1 MPSALN
7 MSEALPVMAVMPDLL
22 SSLRAAPNA
31 VLIAPPG
38 AGKTTM
44 VAPALL
50 EEPYCSGQIL
60 LLSPRR
66 LAARMAAERIAEN
79 LDETVGGRV
88 GYATRLGS
96 KHGPDTRILVM
107 TEGIFRNRIIS
118 DPELSGVS
126 AVLFDEVHERSIDSD
141 FGLALAL
148 EAQAAFRPDLRL
160 VAMSATLDGS
170 RFSTLMDNAPVL
182 ESEGKRWPLEYLYV
196 GRRTELQIETEMVR
210 ILRQALSEQQGD
222 ILAFLPGVREIDRAF
237 DTLGDCGP
245 EIVVHR
251 LHGQIDPADQ
261 RLAVR
266 RDAQGRRKVIFATN
280 IAETSLT
287 IDGVRVVVDSGL
299 ARRARFDQAAGV
311 TRLITERASLS
322 AATQR
327 AGRAARQQ
335 AGVAYRLWEEAGNGG
350 LPPFDPP
357 EILESDLAPLL
368 IDCARW
374 GENDPAKL
382 RWLDPPPAA
391 AVQQARKL
399 LKSVDALDA
408 QGRITP
414 HGTSLTKLPLPPNL
428 AHMVV
433 TAAHSGQAEDAAMLA
448 VLLQERGLGG
458 KSEDIDARYER
469 FARERG
475 AKAEAARKLAQ
486 RIARL
491 CVGKGGLDPL
501 SIGGLIATAFPER
514 ITKRRDA
521 KGEKWIS
528 AMGRGLQLDAA
539 SPLASAEWLAV
550 ADLQGAASGARI
562 LSAAALTEA
571 EIMGR
576 FAHRITSQETLS
588 YDKNADRVEARV
600 QRRLGTIVLSEG
612 RVEKP
617 DPEAV
622 ASALLAAVQDLGI
635 DILPWSASAGALRE
649 RALFAGIAA
658 LSDEALAHSAEQWF
672 LPLLG
677 KVNRLRDV
685 APSALAQALDNLLG
699 WDVRTRIDQI
709 APTLFKSPAGTAHDI
724 DYAAEAGPTVE
735 LRVQALFG
743 LDTHPVVGVDR
754 IPLVLS
760 LSSPAGRPIQ
770 TTRNLPEF
778 WRGSWRDVAKE
789 MRGRYPKHNWPDA
802 PWESVA
808 SLKTKKAQARD
819 TPRNA

>member
-1 MPSALN
+1 MT
-7 MSEALPVMAVMPDLL
+7 ETLPVMAVMPDLL
-22 SSLRAAPNA
+22 ASLRKVSNA

-50 EEPYCSGQIL
+50 DEPYCNGQIL

-88 GYATRLGS
+88 GYATRLDS

-118 DPELSGVS
+118 DPELSGIS

-141 FGLALAL
+141 LGLALAL
-148 EAQAAFRPDLRL
+148 EVQAAFRPELRV

-196 GRRTELQIETEMVR
+196 GRRIELPIETDMVR
-210 ILRQALSEQQGD
+210 ILRQALLEQQGD

-237 DTLGDCGP
+237 EALGDCGAD
-245 EIVVHR
+245 IVVHK
-251 LHGQIDPADQ
+251 LHGQIDPAAQ

-311 TRLITERASLS
+311 TRLVTERASLS

-327 AGRAARQQ
+327 AGRAARQE
-335 AGVAYRLWEEAGNGG
+335 AGIAYRLWEEAGNGG

-368 IDCARW
+368 LDCARW

-382 RWLDPPPAA
+382 RWLDAPPAA
-391 AVQQARKL
+391 AVQQAHKL
-399 LKSVDALDA
+399 LMSVEALDA
-408 QGRITP
+408 QGRITA
-414 HGTSLTKLPLPPNL
+414 HGTTLANLPLPPNL
-428 AHMVV
+428 AHMVA

-458 KSEDIDARYER
+458 QSEDIDARFER
-469 FARERG
+469 FTRERG
-475 AKAEAARKLAQ
+475 PKAEAARKLAQ

-491 CVGKGGLDPL
+491 YNDKGRGEPL

-514 ITKRRDA
+514 VAKRRDA

-539 SPLASAEWLAV
+539 SPLAREEWLAV
-550 ADLQGAASGARI
+550 ADVQGAASGARI
-562 LSAAALTEA
+562 LSAAALTEP
-571 EIMGR
+571 ELIGR
-576 FAHRITSQETLS
+576 FGHRIISQEILS
-588 YDKNADRVEARV
+588 YDKIADRVEARL
-600 QRRLGTIVLSEG
+600 QRRLGAIVLSEG
-612 RVEKP
+612 RVEKL

-622 ASALLAAVQDLGI
+622 ANALLLAVRELGI
-635 DILPWSASAGALRE
+635 DALPWSASACALRE

-658 LSDEALAHSAEQWF
+658 LGDDALAQSAEQWL

-685 APSALAQALDNLLG
+685 APSALAQALDNVLG
-699 WDVRTRIDQI
+699 WDARSRIDQI
-709 APTLFKSPAGTAHDI
+709 APASFKSPAGTEHDI

-743 LDTHPVVGVDR
+743 LDTHPLVGVER

-760 LSSPAGRPIQ
+760 LTSPAGRPIQ

-802 PWESVA
+802 PWEGVA

>member
-1 MPSALN
+1 MT
-7 MSEALPVMAVMPDLL
+7 ETLPVMAVMPDLL
-22 SSLRAAPNA
+22 ASLRKVPNA

-50 EEPYCSGQIL
+50 DEPYCNGQIL

-88 GYATRLGS
+88 GYATRLDS

-118 DPELSGVS
+118 DPELSGIS

-141 FGLALAL
+141 LGLALAL
-148 EAQAAFRPDLRL
+148 EVQAAFRPELRV

-196 GRRTELQIETEMVR
+196 GRRIELPIETDMVR
-210 ILRQALSEQQGD
+210 ILRQALLEQQGD

-237 DTLGDCGP
+237 EALGDCGAD
-245 EIVVHR
+245 IVVHK
-251 LHGQIDPADQ
+251 LHGQIDPAAQ

-311 TRLITERASLS
+311 TRLVTERASLS

-327 AGRAARQQ
+327 AGRAARQE
-335 AGVAYRLWEEAGNGG
+335 AGIAYRLWEEAGNGG

-368 IDCARW
+368 LDCARW
-374 GENDPAKL
+374 GEYDPAKL
-382 RWLDPPPAA
+382 RWLDAPPAA
-391 AVQQARKL
+391 AVQQAHKL
-399 LKSVDALDA
+399 LMSVEALDA
-408 QGRITP
+408 QGRITA
-414 HGTSLTKLPLPPNL
+414 HGTTLANLPLPPNL
-428 AHMVV
+428 AHMVA

-458 KSEDIDARYER
+458 QSEDIDARFER
-469 FARERG
+469 FTRERG
-475 AKAEAARKLAQ
+475 PKAEAARKLAQ

-491 CVGKGGLDPL
+491 YNDKGRGEPL

-514 ITKRRDA
+514 VAKRRDA

-539 SPLASAEWLAV
+539 SPLAREEWLAV
-550 ADLQGAASGARI
+550 ADVQGSASGARI
-562 LSAAALTEA
+562 LSAAALTEP
-571 EIMGR
+571 ELIGR
-576 FAHRITSQETLS
+576 FGHRIISQEILS
-588 YDKNADRVEARV
+588 YDKIADRVEARV
-600 QRRLGTIVLSEG
+600 QRRLGAIVLSEG

-622 ASALLAAVQDLGI
+622 ANALLLAVRELGI
-635 DILPWSASAGALRE
+635 DALPWSASACALRE

-658 LSDEALAHSAEQWF
+658 LGDDALAQSAEQWL

-685 APSALAQALDNLLG
+685 APSALAQALDNVLG
-699 WDVRTRIDQI
+699 WDARSRIDQI
-709 APTLFKSPAGTAHDI
+709 APASFKSPAGTEHDI

-743 LDTHPVVGVDR
+743 LDTHPLVGVER

-760 LSSPAGRPIQ
+760 LTSPAGRPIQ

-802 PWESVA
+802 PWEGVA